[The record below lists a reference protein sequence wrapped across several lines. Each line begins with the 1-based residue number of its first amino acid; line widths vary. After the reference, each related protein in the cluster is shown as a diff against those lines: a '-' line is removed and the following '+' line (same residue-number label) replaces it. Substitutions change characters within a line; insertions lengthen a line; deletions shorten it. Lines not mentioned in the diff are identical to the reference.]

1 MDWFVTEDLTAV
13 TNVIIM
19 SIAEIL
25 IIIKISGIPTQYYG
39 KNVLQMILQQNQI

>member
-1 MDWFVTEDLTAV
+1 MDWFVIEDLTAV

-25 IIIKISGIPTQYYG
+25 IIIIKISGIPTQ
-39 KNVLQMILQQNQI
+39 